1 MSEYQGKAPPRH
13 IAVLPKEPCRI
24 QLETKIL
31 IEGPSPTQQ
40 CTRQEHTSPH
50 PFHPRDPI
58 RYTHPKKLKLLSH
71 VQNLKVNLRILLRE
85 LCLYF
90 LQQSFNRFFWKAVR
104 SGKTHPDSGQSDR
117 LTFWILILGT

>member
-1 MSEYQGKAPPRH
+1 MNRAAFSWNPRSSLKVQVQPSSAP
-13 IAVLPKEPCRI
+13 AKN
-24 QLETKIL
+24 
-31 IEGPSPTQQ
+31 TQAHTDLNPDALYVKL
-40 CTRQEHTSPH
+40 TR
-50 PFHPRDPI
+50 
-58 RYTHPKKLKLLSH
+58 KKLKILALGE
-71 VQNLKVNLRILLRE
+71 NLKVNLRILLRE